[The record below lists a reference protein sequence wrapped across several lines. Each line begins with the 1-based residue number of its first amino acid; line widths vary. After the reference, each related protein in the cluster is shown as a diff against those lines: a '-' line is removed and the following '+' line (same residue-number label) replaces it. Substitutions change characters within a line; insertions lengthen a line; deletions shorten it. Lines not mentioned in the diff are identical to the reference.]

1 MSIGEATSTAQSPA
15 VSAITTGATE
25 EEADQLVGQVAAQD
39 AEIARLEEMVRDLP
53 QLLASLA
60 GHPVLWLLVG
70 REGVDRPG
78 VELGTL
84 VGQQVV
90 IERRTDWRFMVLVG
104 LVMLALGVGLG
115 IGLASFW

>member
-1 MSIGEATSTAQSPA
+1 MSTHGAQPTAEPVA
-15 VSAITTGATE
+15 ISAITSGTTE
-25 EEADQLVGQVAAQD
+25 EEANQLVVQIAAQD
-39 AEIARLEEMVRDLP
+39 VEIARLEEMVRDLP

-60 GHPVLWLLVG
+60 GHPVLWLLLG

-78 VELGTL
+78 VELGSL

-115 IGLASFW
+115 IGLAWFW

>member
-1 MSIGEATSTAQSPA
+1 MSIGDATSTAQSVA
-15 VSAITTGATE
+15 VSGITEGATE
-25 EEADQLVGQVAAQD
+25 EEAHQLMEQIAAQD
-39 AEIARLEEMVRDLP
+39 AEIARLEEMVRELP

-60 GHPVLWLLVG
+60 GHPVLWLLLG

-78 VELGTL
+78 VELETL

-90 IERRTDWRFMVLVG
+90 IERRTNWRFMVLVG

-115 IGLASFW
+115 IGLARFW